1 MDNKD
6 NLIKLSKKELIEII
20 DSYKEKIAS
29 IEEYMNIVKPN
40 VANF

>member
-6 NLIKLSKKELIEII
+6 DLLKLSKKELIGII
-20 DSYKEKIAS
+20 DSYKDKLES
-29 IEEYMNIVKPN
+29 IEEYMKIMKPN